1 MALFQST
8 AVCEAVSSEVSSYL
22 QHLLE
27 SVSEPHL
34 FAVRSSA
41 VGEDS
46 KDLSSAGQN
55 KTLLGVCG
63 ELKDILEAIQS
74 CWASLYTWQSVQYR
88 R

>member
-1 MALFQST
+1 MFEST
-8 AVCEAVSSEVSSYL
+8 VVCEAVSSEVSSYL
-22 QHLLE
+22 QCLLD
-27 SVSEPHL
+27 SMSEPHL

-41 VGEDS
+41 VGEDTE
-46 KDLSSAGQN
+46 DLSSAGQN

-63 ELKDILEAIQS
+63 ELTDILEAIQS